1 MRILSY
7 KLKGL
12 EKLIRNHNRFV
23 IFTHTGLDP
32 DANGSSFGL
41 NFIITE
47 NFKKHATSVL
57 FEHPIEGLPVPPNTL
72 VKPNTATLK
81 QILNAAD
88 VVFILDVAEPH
99 RVLPFDHAE
108 IEKMI
113 FSKQLVLIDHHAT
126 PIKIKIKSNNL
137 IFRYVCSATAT
148 ILSEIFVEKLK
159 LKIGWKTAFNLATGI
174 LADTRGFKY
183 LTNNRFSTCLLF
195 KKLLKFSQNKFSI
208 RDLYTVTEEKLFP
221 ETIGEI
227 KTILEHL
234 KIVGNIAYTF
244 IDADEVKNPSR
255 LQAIKLFTLHKILES
270 IPGIHAFFFVYPKLG
285 YKNLYSIS
293 FRSIPGVDVS
303 RAAMALGG
311 GGHKNASAAK
321 LKAPNALNAAEKA
334 LTALHESGI
343 K

>member
-7 KLKGL
+7 KLKSL
-12 EKLIRNHNRFV
+12 EKLIRDHDNFV
-23 IFTHTGLDP
+23 IFTHTGLDS

-41 NFIITE
+41 NFILTE
-47 NFKKHATSVL
+47 NFKKRTASVL
-57 FEHPIEGLPVPPNTL
+57 FEPPIEGLPAPPNTL

-81 QILNAAD
+81 QVLNAAD

-99 RVLPFDHAE
+99 RTFPFDHPE
-108 IEKMI
+108 VEKMI

-126 PIKIKIKSNNL
+126 PIKIKIKPADL
-137 IFRYVCSATAT
+137 VFRYICSATAT

-159 LKIGWKTAFNLATGI
+159 LKISWKVAFNLATGI

-195 KKLLKFSQNKFSI
+195 KKLLKFSENHFSI
-208 RDLYTVTEEKLFP
+208 RDIYTVTEEKLFP
-221 ETIGEI
+221 ETIDEI
-227 KTILEHL
+227 KTILEHI
-234 KIVGNIAYTF
+234 KIVGKIAYTF
-244 IDADEVKNPSR
+244 IDTDEVKNPSR

-270 IPGIHAFFFVYPKLG
+270 IPAIHAFFFVYPKLKD
-285 YKNLYSIS
+285 KNLYSIS
-293 FRSIPGVDVS
+293 FRSIPTVDVS
-303 RAAMALGG
+303 KAAMALGG

-321 LKAPNALNAAEKA
+321 LKASTALDAAKKA
-334 LTALHESGI
+334 LDALHRTGV